1 MLSSKNAVA
10 RILNAEPLAQ
20 NHKVL
25 KVNSLWENIRIFL
38 FKNTN

>member
-10 RILNAEPLAQ
+10 RLLNAEPLSQ

-25 KVNSLWENIRIFL
+25 KELTTGKYTDLSF
-38 FKNTN
+38 